1 MLINFKV
8 KNFKSF
14 SDVLEFDLKKSRFT
28 FNEEAIRDNYV
39 NMALIYGH
47 NGCGKSNLALA
58 IFDVLLHTNETYKE
72 IKNYNAGYL
81 NLNSSEKDIQAE
93 FDYTFLINGHFVEYR
108 YIKLNPFELT
118 FEELKIDNSIVLQ
131 YNYLSDEGKCLLKG
145 AETLNLKSPD
155 GKISKFKLVKNNS
168 LLEDNEVNDTFK
180 AFVKF
185 LDGMLLFYNLMDRGF
200 CGLKYNTELIEPAII
215 NNNKVKEFEK
225 FLHNAEINENLVVR
239 KVLNRDLL
247 CFKYKKGDI
256 PFNEVASTGTKS
268 LELFYYWY
276 MQLENASFVFI
287 DEFDAFYH
295 YELSE
300 LIIKKMLEKKDI
312 QVILT
317 THNNSLISNNLLRPD
332 CYYILEDNI
341 IKSFDKTTEKEIRQA
356 HNLEKM
362 YKAGAF
368 NVKA

>member
-14 SDVLEFDLKKSRFT
+14 NDVLEFDLRKSRFT
-28 FNEEAIRDNYV
+28 FNEEAVRDNYV

-58 IFDVLLHTNETYKE
+58 IFDILLHTNETYKE
-72 IKNYNAGYL
+72 IRNYNAGYL
-81 NLNSSEKDIQAE
+81 NLNSDVKDLQAE
-93 FDYTFLINGHFVEYR
+93 FDYTFLISGHYVQYR
-108 YIKLNPFELT
+108 YRKFNPFMLT
-118 FEELKIDNSIVLQ
+118 FEELKIDDDIVLQ

-145 AETLNLKSPD
+145 TESLNLKSPD
-155 GKISKFKLVKNNS
+155 GKISKLKFVKNNS
-168 LLEDNEVNDTFK
+168 LLEDNEINKTFA
-180 AFVKF
+180 AFTKF
-185 LDGMLLFYNLMDRGF
+185 LDGMLLFYNLMERGF
-200 CGLKYNTELIEPAII
+200 CGLKYNTELIETAII
-215 NNNKVKEFEK
+215 KNKKVEEFEK
-225 FLHNAEINENLVVR
+225 FLHRAEINEKLVVQ
-239 KVLNRDLL
+239 KVLDQEML
-247 CFKYKKGDI
+247 CFNYKKGVL
-256 PFNEVASTGTKS
+256 PFQQAASTGTKAI
-268 LELFYYWY
+268 ELFYYWY

-300 LIIKKMLEKKDI
+300 LIIKKLLEKKNI

-332 CYYILEDNI
+332 CYFILENNI
-341 IKSFDKTTEKEIRQA
+341 IKSFDNTTDKEIRQA

>member
-1 MLINFKV
+1 
-8 KNFKSF
+8 
-14 SDVLEFDLKKSRFT
+14 
-28 FNEEAIRDNYV
+28 
-39 NMALIYGH
+39 MALIYGH

-58 IFDVLLHTNETYKE
+58 IFDILLHTNETYKE
-72 IKNYNAGYL
+72 IENYNSGYL
-81 NLNSSEKDIQAE
+81 NLNSGEGDVHAE

-108 YIKLNPFELT
+108 YRKFNSFTLA
-118 FEELKIDNSIVLQ
+118 FEELKIDDSIVLQ

-145 AETLNLKSPD
+145 TETLNLKSPD
-155 GKISKFKLVKNNS
+155 GKISKRKLVKNNS
-168 LLEDNEVNDTFK
+168 LLEDNEVNNTFK
-180 AFVKF
+180 VFVKF
-185 LDGMLLFYNLMDRGF
+185 LDGMLLFYNLMNRGF

-215 NNNKVKEFEK
+215 NNNKVEEFQK
-225 FLHNAEINENLVVR
+225 FLHDAEINENLVVR
-239 KVLNRDLL
+239 KVLNQDLL

-256 PFNEVASTGTKS
+256 PFQEVASTGTKS

-300 LIIKKMLEKKDI
+300 LIIKKMLEKKNI

-317 THNNSLISNNLLRPD
+317 THNSSLISNNLLRPD
-332 CYYILEDNI
+332 CYFILENNI

>member
-1 MLINFKV
+1 MLVNFKV

-14 SDVLEFDLKKSRFT
+14 SSELEFDLKKSRFT
-28 FNEEAIRDNYV
+28 FNEAAIKDNYV

-72 IKNYNAGYL
+72 IENYNSGYL
-81 NLNSSEKDIQAE
+81 NLNSNVEDTVAE
-93 FDYTFLINGHFVEYR
+93 FDYLFLIEDHYVEYK
-108 YIKLNPFELT
+108 YKKSNPFTLIS
-118 FEELKIDNSIVLQ
+118 EELKIDNKIVLQ
-131 YNYLSDEGKCLLKG
+131 YDYISDQGECLLRG
-145 AETLNLKSPD
+145 TEMLNLKSPD
-155 GKISKFKLVKNNS
+155 GKISKLKLVKNNS
-168 LLEDNEVNDTFK
+168 LLEDNGVNNTFK
-180 AFVKF
+180 AFIKF
-185 LDGMLLFYNLMDRGF
+185 LDGMLLFYNLMERGF
-200 CGLKYNTELIEPAII
+200 CGLKYNTELIEPVII
-215 NNNKVKEFEK
+215 NNSKVEEFEK

-239 KVLNRDLL
+239 RGLNQDLL

-256 PFNEVASTGTKS
+256 PLQAVASTGTKS

-276 MQLENASFVFI
+276 IQLENASFVFI
-287 DEFDAFYH
+287 DEFDAFFH

-300 LIIKKMLEKKDI
+300 LIIRKLLEKKDI
-312 QVILT
+312 QVMLT

-332 CYYILEDNI
+332 CYFILENNM
-341 IKSFDKTTEKEIRQA
+341 IKSFDRTTEKEIRQA

>member
-1 MLINFKV
+1 MLVNFKV

-14 SDVLEFDLKKSRFT
+14 SDVLEFDLKKSRFA
-28 FNEEAIRDNYV
+28 FNEEATRDNYV

-58 IFDVLLHTNETYKE
+58 IFDILLHTNETYKE
-72 IKNYNAGYL
+72 IKNYNSGYL
-81 NLNSSEKDIQAE
+81 NMNSNVSDTQAE
-93 FDYTFLINGHFVEYR
+93 FDYTFLINNHYVEYR
-108 YIKLNPFELT
+108 YRKFNPFLLT
-118 FEELKIDNSIVLQ
+118 FEELKIDNNIVLQ
-131 YNYLSDEGKCLLKG
+131 YNYLSDEGACLLKG
-145 AETLNLKSPD
+145 TETLNLKSPD
-155 GKISKFKLVKNNS
+155 GKISKLKLVKNNS
-168 LLEDNEVNDTFK
+168 LLEDNEVNNTFK
-180 AFVKF
+180 AFIKF
-185 LDGMLLFYNLMDRGF
+185 LDGMLLFYNLMNRGF
-200 CGLKYNTELIEPAII
+200 CGLRYNSELIEPVII
-215 NNNKVKEFEK
+215 NNNKVEEFEE

-239 KVLNRDLL
+239 KVLNQDIL
-247 CFKYKKGDI
+247 CFNYKKGDI
-256 PFNEVASTGTKS
+256 PFQEVASTGTKS

-276 MQLENASFVFI
+276 IQLENASFVFI

-300 LIIKKMLEKKDI
+300 LIIKKLLEKKNI

-317 THNNSLISNNLLRPD
+317 THNNSLISNNILRPD
-332 CYYILEDNI
+332 CYFILENNS

-368 NVKA
+368 NVKT

>member
-14 SDVLEFDLKKSRFT
+14 SNMLEFDLRKSRFT
-28 FNEEAIRDNYV
+28 FNEEAVRDNYI

-58 IFDVLLHTNETYKE
+58 IFDILIHMNDTYKM
-72 IKNYNAGYL
+72 IDKYNFNYL
-81 NLNSSEKDIQAE
+81 NLNSNDKDIYAE
-93 FDYTFLINGHFVEYR
+93 FDYIFLIDNNLVEYR
-108 YIKLNPFELT
+108 YRKLNAFTLT
-118 FEELKIDNSIVLQ
+118 FEELKINNNIVLQ
-131 YNYLSDEGKCLLKG
+131 YNYLSNKGKSLLKG
-145 AETLNLKSPD
+145 TESLKLDSPD
-155 GKISKFKLVKNNS
+155 SRLSKVKFIKNNAI
-168 LLEDNEVNDTFK
+168 LEDDEINIVFK
-180 AFVKF
+180 NFTKF
-185 LDGMLLFYNLMDRGF
+185 IDGMLLFYNLMDRGF
-200 CGLKYNTELIEPAII
+200 QGIKYSGESIETKIIKDNRVKDFEEFLK
-215 NNNKVKEFEK
+215 K
-225 FLHNAEINENLVVR
+225 AEINEKLTVR
-239 KVLNRDLL
+239 KVLNQDVL
-247 CFKYKKGDI
+247 CFNYKKGDL
-256 PFNEVASTGTKS
+256 PFQEAASTGTKS

-276 MQLENASFVFI
+276 MQFENASFVFI

-300 LIIKKMLEKKDI
+300 LIIKKLLEKKNI

-332 CYYILEDNI
+332 CYFILENNI
-341 IKSFDKTTEKEIRQA
+341 IKSFDNATGKEIRQA

-368 NVKA
+368 NVNA